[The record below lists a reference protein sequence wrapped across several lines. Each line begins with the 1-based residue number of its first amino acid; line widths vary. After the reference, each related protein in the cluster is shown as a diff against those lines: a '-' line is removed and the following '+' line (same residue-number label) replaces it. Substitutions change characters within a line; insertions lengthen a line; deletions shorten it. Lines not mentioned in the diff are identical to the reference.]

1 MLLFHKMSS
10 SNELEPQNF
19 RDRYQKEI
27 FLCSVLGL
35 KKKSSRISIL
45 PFKNK
50 IKIFLKRIRKNIN
63 EIGLTIDFGAFSL
76 NGQMYIS
83 ENFFIRAFFLIFV
96 KICKTD
102 KGTFSNEMCLHNKIN
117 ILKGI
122 ESSQR
127 IIHIAE
133 TKQEKK

>member
-1 MLLFHKMSS
+1 MQCFFFLKMSS

-50 IKIFLKRIRKNIN
+50 IKIFLKRIRENIN

-83 ENFFIRAFFLIFV
+83 ENFFYACIISYICENIVLRDSLVNQILYIFQLLKKLCIKTNINFF
-96 KICKTD
+96 
-102 KGTFSNEMCLHNKIN
+102 E
-117 ILKGI
+117 
-122 ESSQR
+122 
-127 IIHIAE
+127 II
-133 TKQEKK
+133 